1 MSLPGST
8 QSYSNLSQW
17 RLARYQKYIASAE
30 GRLDAVQAQ
39 LLELTASPVE
49 SYNFNAGDGGSQSA
63 TYRKMKELG
72 DEEDRL
78 IGATLVNQI
87 ETGGILTAMIQN
99 EIPVRVSKRK
109 LLEPH
114 LSPKSLMF

>member
-30 GRLDAVQAQ
+30 ARLDAVQAQ
-39 LLELTASPVE
+39 MLELTASPVE
-49 SYNFNAGDGGSQSA
+49 SYNFNAGDGGSQQAS
-63 TYRKMKELG
+63 YRKLKELG

-78 IGATLVNQI
+78 ICERIINSMKHYA
-87 ETGGILTAMIQN
+87 
-99 EIPVRVSKRK
+99 VSVAGMTSASK
-109 LLEPH
+109 L
-114 LSPKSLMF
+114 

>member
-30 GRLDAVQAQ
+30 ARLDAVQAQ
-39 LLELTASPVE
+39 MLELTASPVE
-49 SYNFNAGDGGSQSA
+49 SYNFNAGDGGSQQAS
-63 TYRKMKELG
+63 YRKLKELG

-78 IGATLVNQI
+78 IGMINKYNSLLYGGGVITLF
-87 ETGGILTAMIQN
+87 M
-99 EIPVRVSKRK
+99 RRK
-109 LLEPH
+109 
-114 LSPKSLMF
+114 

>member
-30 GRLDAVQAQ
+30 ARLDSVQAQ
-39 LLELTASPVE
+39 MLELTASPVE
-49 SYNFNAGDGGSQSA
+49 SYNFNAGDGGSQQAS
-63 TYRKMKELG
+63 YRKLKELG

-78 IGATLVNQI
+78 IGMINKYNGLLYGGGVITLF
-87 ETGGILTAMIQN
+87 
-99 EIPVRVSKRK
+99 VRRK
-109 LLEPH
+109 
-114 LSPKSLMF
+114 

>member
-30 GRLDAVQAQ
+30 ARLDAVQAQ
-39 LLELTASPVE
+39 MLELTSSPVE
-49 SYNFNAGDGGSQSA
+49 SYNFNSGDGGSQQA
-63 TYRKMKELG
+63 TYRKLKELG

-78 IGATLVNQI
+78 IGMINKYNGLLYGGGVVTLV
-87 ETGGILTAMIQN
+87 M
-99 EIPVRVSKRK
+99 RRK
-109 LLEPH
+109 
-114 LSPKSLMF
+114 

>member
-30 GRLDAVQAQ
+30 ARLDAVQAQ
-39 LLELTASPVE
+39 MLELTASPVE
-49 SYNFNAGDGGSQSA
+49 SYNFNAGDGGSQQAS
-63 TYRKMKELG
+63 YRKLKELG

-78 IGATLVNQI
+78 IGMINKYTGLLYGGGVITLF
-87 ETGGILTAMIQN
+87 M
-99 EIPVRVSKRK
+99 RRK
-109 LLEPH
+109 
-114 LSPKSLMF
+114 

>member
-30 GRLDAVQAQ
+30 ARLDAVQAQ
-39 LLELTASPVE
+39 MLELTASPVE
-49 SYNFNAGDGGSQSA
+49 SYNFNAGDGGSQQAS
-63 TYRKMKELG
+63 YRKLKELG

-78 IGATLVNQI
+78 IGLINKYNGLLYGGGVVTLF
-87 ETGGILTAMIQN
+87 M
-99 EIPVRVSKRK
+99 RRK
-109 LLEPH
+109 
-114 LSPKSLMF
+114 

>member
-30 GRLDAVQAQ
+30 ARLDAIQAQ
-39 LLELTASPVE
+39 MLELTASPVE
-49 SYNFNAGDGGSQSA
+49 SYNFNAVDGGSQQAS
-63 TYRKMKELG
+63 YRKLKELG

-78 IGATLVNQI
+78 IGMINKYNGLLYGGGVVTLV
-87 ETGGILTAMIQN
+87 M
-99 EIPVRVSKRK
+99 RRK
-109 LLEPH
+109 
-114 LSPKSLMF
+114 

>member
-30 GRLDAVQAQ
+30 ARLDAVQTQ
-39 LLELTASPVE
+39 MLELTSSPVE
-49 SYNFNAGDGGSQSA
+49 SYNFNAGDGGSQQAS
-63 TYRKMKELG
+63 YRKLKELG

-78 IGATLVNQI
+78 IGMINKYNSLLYGGGVVN
-87 ETGGILTAMIQN
+87 LNM
-99 EIPVRVSKRK
+99 RRK
-109 LLEPH
+109 
-114 LSPKSLMF
+114 

>member
-30 GRLDAVQAQ
+30 ARLDAVQAQ
-39 LLELTASPVE
+39 MLELTASPVE
-49 SYNFNAGDGGSQSA
+49 SYNFNAGDGGSQQAS
-63 TYRKMKELG
+63 YRKLKELG

-78 IGATLVNQI
+78 IGMINKYNGLLYGGGVITLF
-87 ETGGILTAMIQN
+87 M
-99 EIPVRVSKRK
+99 RRK
-109 LLEPH
+109 
-114 LSPKSLMF
+114 

>member
-30 GRLDAVQAQ
+30 ARLDAVQAQ
-39 LLELTASPVE
+39 MLELTASPVE
-49 SYNFNAGDGGSQSA
+49 SYNFNAGDGGSQQAS
-63 TYRKMKELG
+63 YRKLKELG

-78 IGATLVNQI
+78 IGMINKYNGLLYGGGVVTLN
-87 ETGGILTAMIQN
+87 M
-99 EIPVRVSKRK
+99 RRK
-109 LLEPH
+109 
-114 LSPKSLMF
+114 

>member
-30 GRLDAVQAQ
+30 ARLDAVQAQ
-39 LLELTASPVE
+39 LLELTESPVE
-49 SYNFNAGDGGSQSA
+49 SYNFNAGDGGSQQAS
-63 TYRKMKELG
+63 YRKLKELG

-78 IGATLVNQI
+78 IGMINKYNSLLYGGGVVTLN
-87 ETGGILTAMIQN
+87 M
-99 EIPVRVSKRK
+99 RRK
-109 LLEPH
+109 
-114 LSPKSLMF
+114 

>member
-30 GRLDAVQAQ
+30 ARLDAVQAQ
-39 LLELTASPVE
+39 MLELTASPVE
-49 SYNFNAGDGGSQSA
+49 SYNFNAGDGGSQQAS
-63 TYRKMKELG
+63 YRKLKELG

-78 IGATLVNQI
+78 IGMINKYNGLLYGGGVVTLV
-87 ETGGILTAMIQN
+87 M
-99 EIPVRVSKRK
+99 RRK
-109 LLEPH
+109 
-114 LSPKSLMF
+114 

>member
-49 SYNFNAGDGGSQSA
+49 SYNFNAGDGGSQQA
-63 TYRKMKELG
+63 TYRKIKELG

-78 IGATLVNQI
+78 IGMINKYNGLLYGGGVVTLV
-87 ETGGILTAMIQN
+87 M
-99 EIPVRVSKRK
+99 RRK
-109 LLEPH
+109 
-114 LSPKSLMF
+114 